1 MLVTMLRATAIAAL
15 LLAGTAT
22 QAETDEKAEIDAAVK
37 WADPM
42 FGKSCDFARLKDD
55 LNGSRYFEI
64 KYRYKGQGQDEPDVV
79 FPLIQLYCSAGAYNV
94 SFLYLTKDTA
104 TEDYRVLSFAQPKLD
119 YDYTDENF
127 TKLKAAPKVTGYVAR
142 AELVNPDFDPKT
154 NTIFMGAKWRGL
166 GDAWSSG
173 EWAFVEGEFVLK
185 AFSVDPTYDL
195 NADSPDGGEQQ
206 QSSYYQIY
214 PELKL
219 MDGN

>member
-1 MLVTMLRATAIAAL
+1 
-15 LLAGTAT
+15 
-22 QAETDEKAEIDAAVK
+22 
-37 WADPM
+37 
-42 FGKSCDFARLKDD
+42 
-55 LNGSRYFEI
+55 
-64 KYRYKGQGQDEPDVV
+64 
-79 FPLIQLYCSAGAYNV
+79 
-94 SFLYLTKDTA
+94 
-104 TEDYRVLSFAQPKLD
+104 
-119 YDYTDENF
+119 
-127 TKLKAAPKVTGYVAR
+127 VTGYVAR

-195 NADSPDGGEQQ
+195 NSDSPDGGEQQ